1 MAANW
6 ARTRRRTYPVTG
18 MLRLLTTK
26 KRRGIGGRSNVFLS
40 ILFCFLFRVCCYVY
54 LRFQTRRTNITWTMI
69 HAKAEISREATRNL
83 LKNHM

>member
-40 ILFCFLFRVCCYVY
+40 ILLFFVSGLLLCILTFPDSEYEYY
-54 LRFQTRRTNITWTMI
+54 LDHDTCESGD
-69 HAKAEISREATRNL
+69 K
-83 LKNHM
+83 